1 MTQRFDVIV
10 VGAALNGLAAAISLG
25 GRPVRRPLR
34 VALIDAK
41 DPRQFADAAFDGR
54 ATAIS
59 QSAKRMFEALGA
71 WEALA
76 PHAQAMNKIVV
87 TDSAKGPASRPTL
100 LQFDAEE
107 AGPTAHM
114 VENRVLYR
122 ALLDPALQSPT
133 IELITGSPL
142 TSVTFGPGL
151 AEVTLENG
159 ASLKSSL
166 AVAADG
172 KNSRVRQAANID
184 MVGWAYDQMAI
195 VATIEHE
202 KPHGGSAE
210 EHFRPPGPFA
220 ILPLTGNRSS
230 LVWVESKAD
239 AEQLLASSET
249 SFLSELAKRFG
260 AHLGEIRIAS
270 GRHGYPLG
278 LYVARDFAGPRL
290 ALIGDAAHVIHPLA
304 GLGFN
309 LGLRDVA
316 ALAECV
322 GDAGALGLDIGGD
335 AVLERYTAWR
345 RFDTVA
351 TAAAM
356 DGMNRLFGNDNA
368 LLRLMRDAGLM
379 AVNRLGPL
387 KQAFMREAEGV
398 TGSQPKLLKGILP

>member
-1 MTQRFDVIV
+1 MNQRFDVIV
-10 VGAALNGLAAAISLG
+10 VGAALNGLAAALSLG
-25 GRPVRRPLR
+25 GKLVRRPLR
-34 VALIDAK
+34 VALTDAK
-41 DPRQFADAAFDGR
+41 DPRQFAAAAFDGR
-54 ATAIS
+54 ASAIS

-71 WEALA
+71 WEAIA

-87 TDSAKGPASRPTL
+87 TDSAKGSTSRPTL
-100 LQFDAEE
+100 LTFDAEE

-122 ALLDPALQSPT
+122 ALLDLALQSPM
-133 IELITGSPL
+133 IELIAGSPL

-166 AVAADG
+166 VAAADG

-184 MVGWAYDQMAI
+184 MVGWTYDQMAI
-195 VATIEHE
+195 VATVEHE
-202 KPHGGSAE
+202 KPHGGCAE

-239 AEQLLASSET
+239 AENLLASSDEN
-249 SFLSELAKRFG
+249 FLSELAARFG
-260 AHLGEIRIAS
+260 PHLGEVKLTS

-278 LYVARDFAGPRL
+278 LYVAREFAGPRL

-322 GDAGALGLDIGGD
+322 GDAGALGLDIGGP
-335 AVLERYTAWR
+335 AVLERYMAWR

-368 LLRLMRDAGLM
+368 LLRLLRDAGLM

-398 TGSQPKLLKGILP
+398 TGSQPKLLRGILP